1 MKIEKLD
8 NQGRGI
14 AHEDGKIIFINNA
27 LPSEDVDYEIIYE
40 KNKYCVARSLNIKEE
55 SNLRVIPKCPYYN
68 ECGGCNLMHIGIDAE
83 DDYKLNK
90 VQDILRNNGKVIAS
104 IRLIKNNQELFYRN
118 KITLKVRNN
127 EYGYYNSNTHEFTK
141 ILQCLLANRAIN
153 AIINK
158 HDFLSIED
166 GEIIIRTN
174 YREEILIEIRSDY
187 NVKMD
192 KGLIPKNVIGIVL
205 NNRTIYK
212 NNYFE
217 DYIGDYKFRVSYNS
231 FFQVNNYMAGEIF
244 NILKNNLKGEN
255 LLDLYCG
262 VGTLGISVAHN
273 FKRIYGI
280 EVIGN
285 AIKDAKTNARI
296 NKIDNAFYYVG
307 DTAKI
312 LKDIDVYFDAIIVD
326 PPRSGLNKETITKII
341 ELRPKTIAY
350 VSCDPMTLARDLSIL
365 YDNYYVEKANVLNMF
380 PNTYHVECVC
390 ILKLR

>member
-174 YREEILIEIRSDY
+174 YLEEILIEIRSDY

-312 LKDIDVYFDAIIVD
+312 LKDIDVYFDSIIVD